1 MEGVFAKTVM
11 AAGTNFAFFGGR
23 KISLDDFK
31 LNYPLGASNWLP
43 IYNYVD
49 GESVL
54 DIIDI
59 QITKSRSYIFMSRVC
74 DM

>member
-11 AAGTNFAFFGGR
+11 AAGTIFAFFGGR

-31 LNYPLGASNWLP
+31 LSYPLGASNWLP

-59 QITKSRSYIFMSRVC
+59 QFTKK
-74 DM
+74 